1 MMAWASQREVVS
13 WGDRSY
19 FASRIES
26 RAEGLVIDAEARI
39 KKHVAAHHDEITRT
53 LAELVAIPTVNPPG
67 RSYRECADYLSR
79 LLQSWEVEHE
89 LLCIPHECHPRYA
102 IVGTF
107 GEGAN
112 GLHLHGHYDVV
123 AAQSPAQFQPR
134 QQGGRLYGRG
144 SSDMKS
150 GIVAMLFAVR
160 AIQECGVKL
169 SRRISLTLVPDE
181 ETGGPLGI
189 RHLAGAGLLPS
200 AGLGMLMPE
209 PTSGVIWHACRGAL
223 TLRVTIRGKT
233 AHVGLPH
240 QGVNAFE
247 GMARVI
253 TSLLALKPRIAERLT
268 LLPINPPEANRSVM
282 VLGGESGSGVNF
294 NSVPECAWFSI
305 DRRINPEESL
315 AQAKEEL
322 DRIFEQHRKEG
333 MEIEAAVL
341 QEGEPAV
348 APIDARLGEI
358 LAQSVLDVTGK
369 RPCFELCPGILETRF
384 FTSRGIP
391 GYSYGPGLLNIS
403 HGPEE
408 YVELISLFHCTTVYA
423 LTAVRLLA

>member
-1 MMAWASQREVVS
+1 MTM
-13 WGDRSY
+13 
-19 FASRIES
+19 
-26 RAEGLVIDAEARI
+26 DAEAHI
-39 KKHVAAHHDEITRT
+39 AEYVDAHREEIIGT
-53 LAELVAIPTVNPPG
+53 LADLVAIPSVNPPG
-67 RSYRECADYLSR
+67 RSYWECADYLSR

-89 LLCIPHECHPRYA
+89 LLSIPHESHPRYA
-102 IVGTF
+102 IVGAF
-107 GEGAN
+107 GKGPG

-160 AIQECGVKL
+160 ALQECGVKL
-169 SRRISLTLVPDE
+169 SRKISFTLVADE

-189 RHLAGAGLLPS
+189 RHLAGAGLLPR

-247 GMARVI
+247 GMARVVA
-253 TSLLALKPRIAERLT
+253 SLLALKPRIEERRT
-268 LLPINPPEANRSVM
+268 VLPIDPPEANRSVM

-294 NSVPECAWFSI
+294 NSVPESAWFSI

-315 AQAKEEL
+315 TQAKEEL
-322 DRIFEQHRKEG
+322 ERIFDQHRQEG
-333 MEIEAAVL
+333 MVIESTVL

-348 APIDARLGEI
+348 APADAQ
-358 LAQSVLDVTGK
+358 LADLLARSVADVTGR
-369 RPCFELCPGILETRF
+369 RPRFELCPGILETRF
-384 FTSRGIP
+384 FTGRGIP
-391 GYSYGPGLLNIS
+391 GYSYGPGVLEVS
-403 HGPEE
+403 HGAGE
-408 YVELISLFHCTTVYA
+408 YVELSSLFHCTTVYA
-423 LTAVRLLA
+423 LTAVRLLQKREP